1 MTSNL
6 LAQTAA
12 VSSSLPAFTP
22 VPDQPG
28 TLIFG
33 MRVGHGVRIQCLLMA
48 KAIGADARI
57 LYREDLLTA
66 AGRQMYQ
73 DMRAWFL
80 ADPANSVQYYADPEV
95 QERWRP
101 EYAQGALHLLRTEL
115 LLNPPRR
122 VIFFEPSTM
131 EEVIGHVG
139 DLLEGADLHYVDPDR
154 RPVDASGNDLLDFS
168 HLPLPLTVNYP
179 VDARPARLSCRHS
192 APTLKLRPYDQ
203 RDFAFATHGGGWA
216 MGNFRDVLDQLPG
229 PAAILLPRERAM
241 AEKAALLPRASL
253 FFDIETGAEAGTDFA
268 RLAEVTETGYRI
280 LPPMQHHGALE
291 VIARSRALV
300 SKPGGATVVDSYL
313 AQTPVLYLD
322 PISIY
327 EQGNADFIEATG
339 IGMRLS
345 DFLAKGADPA
355 LLEACARNLA
365 KLVEGVPTLESL
377 FGPAPERVA
386 NEEMIPAR
394 RAAGGH

>member
-1 MTSNL
+1 MPFDWPSKVTSSPAVYL
-6 LAQTAA
+6 PSISPAEHPQTI
-12 VSSSLPAFTP
+12 
-22 VPDQPG
+22 
-28 TLIFG
+28 IFG

-48 KAIGADARI
+48 KAIGGGARI
-57 LYREDLLTA
+57 MYREDLLTA

-80 ADPANSVQYYADPEV
+80 ADPANSVLYYSDHAV

-101 EYAQGALHLLRTEL
+101 EYSPEALNRLRGEL
-115 LLNPPRR
+115 LANRPRR
-122 VIFFEPSTM
+122 VIFLEPSTM
-131 EEVIGHVG
+131 EEVIGHLG
-139 DLLEGADLHYVDPDR
+139 DLLDGVDLQYIDPDR
-154 RPVDASGNDLLDFS
+154 RPVDKNGRDLLDFS
-168 HLPLPLTVNYP
+168 HLPLPLSVNYP

-192 APTLKLRPYDQ
+192 APSLRVRPYDQ

-229 PAAILLPRERAM
+229 PAAILLPRERAV
-241 AEKAALLPRASL
+241 AEKEALLPRASL
-253 FFDIETGAEAGTDFA
+253 FFDIESASGEPGEFA

-280 LPPMQHHGALE
+280 LPPMQHHGSLE

-313 AQTPVLYLD
+313 AQTPILYLD

-327 EQGNADFIEATG
+327 EQGNAEFIEQTG

-345 DFLAKGADPA
+345 DFLARGADPA
-355 LLEACARNLA
+355 LLETCARNLA
-365 KLVEGVPTLESL
+365 RLVEGVPTIASL
-377 FGPAPERVA
+377 FEDPGAARAPRA
-386 NEEMIPAR
+386 QR
-394 RAAGGH
+394 RAAAWQ